1 MALQPTTVA
10 ASVTAESRRAGPIF
24 RLIGSLPL
32 PVLYAVGALLA
43 LIVRYGL
50 RYRVGVARENLRG
63 CFPHWSAA
71 EVKRVLNEHYRRQGE
86 LAAEILKLA
95 AIGREALRERIRY
108 FDFAPVHAHLAAGQS
123 VLLLTSHQ
131 CNWEWL
137 LQTTAMETGVPFLAA
152 YKPPTSAAA
161 DRSVLRLRGRFGVQM
176 FAAKRLLRELARQR
190 RRTHAVGMMADQ
202 MPTTSAGRVWLGFLG
217 RETAFF
223 PGPAEIAR
231 ICGYPTYFVGMRRV
245 RRGFYESRIE
255 PVAMKDEVLDAT
267 QFTARYA
274 ARIEAEVIS
283 APADWA
289 WTHRRWKFGREP
301 QQAPVGP
308 S

>member
-1 MALQPTTVA
+1 MAPQSTTVA
-10 ASVTAESRRAGPIF
+10 ASATAGSQRAGPVL

-32 PVLYAVGALLA
+32 PVLYAIGAVLA

-50 RYRVGVARENLRG
+50 RYRVGVARDNLRR

-71 EVKRVLNEHYRRQGE
+71 EAQRVLNEHYRRQGE

-95 AIGREALRERIRY
+95 AIGREPLRARVR
-108 FDFAPVHAHLAAGQS
+108 FLDLAPIKAHLAAGQS
-123 VLLLTSHQ
+123 VLLVGAHQ

-137 LQTTAMETGVPFLAA
+137 LAVTAMDTGVPFFAA
-152 YKPPTSAAA
+152 YKPPSSAVA
-161 DRSVLRLRGRFGVQM
+161 DRSMLRLRGRFGVHM
-176 FAAKRLLRELARQR
+176 LAGKSLLRELARQR
-190 RRTHAVGMMADQ
+190 QRTHVVGMMADQ
-202 MPTTSAGRVWLGFLG
+202 MPTTSAGRVWLNFLG

-231 ICGYPTYFVGMRRV
+231 ICRYPTYFIAMRRV
-245 RRGFYESRIE
+245 RRGFYESWFE
-255 PVAMKDEVLDAT
+255 PVAMAGESLDT
-267 QFTARYA
+267 MQFTVRYA
-274 ARIEAEVIS
+274 ARIEAEVKTS
-283 APADWA
+283 PADWA

-301 QQAPVGP
+301 PTATEGE

>member
-1 MALQPTTVA
+1 MAPQPTTEG
-10 ASVTAESRRAGPIF
+10 ASVTAESARAGPIL

-50 RYRVGVARENLRG
+50 RYRVDVARENLRG

-71 EVKRVLNEHYRRQGE
+71 EVQRVLNEHYRRQGE

-95 AIGREALRERIRY
+95 AIGREKLRARIRY

-152 YKPPTSAAA
+152 YKPPSSAAA
-161 DRSVLRLRGRFGVQM
+161 DRSMLRLRGRFGVQM

-202 MPTTSAGRVWLGFLG
+202 MPTTSAGRVWLNFLG

-255 PVAMKDEVLDAT
+255 PIAMSGEVLDAA

-274 ARIEAEVIS
+274 ARIEAEVKS

-301 QQAPVGP
+301 QPAIAGR